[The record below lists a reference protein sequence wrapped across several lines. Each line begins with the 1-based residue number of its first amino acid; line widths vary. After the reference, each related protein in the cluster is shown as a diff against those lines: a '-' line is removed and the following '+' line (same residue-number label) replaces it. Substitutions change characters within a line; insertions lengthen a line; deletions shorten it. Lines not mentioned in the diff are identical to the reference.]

1 MNILLTGASGFIG
14 SHLLR
19 ALTLDG
25 HQIRACVRNPAQAA
39 KSFSG
44 PRYIACDFSQDTD
57 AEAWLDRLK
66 GVDIIINAVGIIRET
81 HTQRFDT
88 LHRDTPVA
96 LFQAAVRR
104 GVRRVIQISALGADE
119 TAQSHYHLSKR
130 AADDYLRGLALEWA
144 ILRPSI
150 VYGTGAK
157 SMSLFRALAALPVT
171 PVIAD
176 GRQPVQPIHID
187 DLVRAVRQCVASTN
201 TIRNTFDLV
210 GPHPVTMLNLI
221 QQQRSWLGLG
231 QLRPLFIPYRPALLM
246 ASLGGFLGD
255 APVTKETITMLQR
268 GNTGDVMPFTE
279 YFGFH
284 PRSLQDVLATS
295 PASQAERWHAGLYF
309 LRPLLR
315 FSIAFVWI
323 LTGLLSAFVFP
334 VQESYALLATT
345 GITGALAPIALYSAA
360 TLDTLLGLAT
370 LFRVKLRSAVYL
382 QLAII
387 LCYSLIISAA
397 LPEFWLHPF
406 GPVSKNLP
414 LLIATLIM
422 LVMEKR

>member
-144 ILRPSI
+144 IR
-150 VYGTGAK
+150 
-157 SMSLFRALAALPVT
+157 R
-171 PVIAD
+171 
-176 GRQPVQPIHID
+176 
-187 DLVRAVRQCVASTN
+187 
-201 TIRNTFDLV
+201 
-210 GPHPVTMLNLI
+210 
-221 QQQRSWLGLG
+221 
-231 QLRPLFIPYRPALLM
+231 
-246 ASLGGFLGD
+246 
-255 APVTKETITMLQR
+255 
-268 GNTGDVMPFTE
+268 
-279 YFGFH
+279 
-284 PRSLQDVLATS
+284 
-295 PASQAERWHAGLYF
+295 
-309 LRPLLR
+309 
-315 FSIAFVWI
+315 
-323 LTGLLSAFVFP
+323 
-334 VQESYALLATT
+334 
-345 GITGALAPIALYSAA
+345 
-360 TLDTLLGLAT
+360 
-370 LFRVKLRSAVYL
+370 
-382 QLAII
+382 
-387 LCYSLIISAA
+387 
-397 LPEFWLHPF
+397 
-406 GPVSKNLP
+406 
-414 LLIATLIM
+414 
-422 LVMEKR
+422 